1 MKPQARFLDGI
12 IQLIIS
18 WYTDNHELVHLSL
31 AIASIGRM
39 MSSIDF
45 KPQTLLY
52 AAREADQR
60 GLKVLLN
67 YILQELLQ
75 MISGDNMANTAVKGL
90 DASIL
95 LRLVSSVW

>member
-1 MKPQARFLDGI
+1 
-12 IQLIIS
+12 
-18 WYTDNHELVHLSL
+18 
-31 AIASIGRM
+31 